1 MEEAYR
7 RLCEAQESPETWN
20 DAGKLKALVSGFQ
33 EFIPCEDCQSRI
45 HECQWRIYALEDE
58 KKKRK
63 ARKRKKN
70 TIISAALL
78 AAALVIAL
86 IVKLMITSL
95 VVLPDQYRQAEALL
109 EAGDKVNAAISFGKC
124 GDYRDARER
133 SFALWDEI
141 AVRKTI
147 CADYYYTIAV
157 KNDGTV
163 AYAGEEGKR
172 RTLIENWT
180 DIIAIDID
188 RDRIV
193 GLKRDGTVLVYKD
206 GICIKNY
213 YGWTDIVAID
223 TSGPILA
230 LKDDGTVLSDG
241 AVYFNTRTW
250 ESVAPSLGNYGL
262 TRDGTIYDGEAKKP
276 KWADIV
282 CKDGNAVLKHD
293 GTVIIYGE
301 DMDWTDIIAVASG
314 EWHTVGLKSDGTVV
328 ARLEQPEDEKNRNHG
343 QCAVSDWT
351 DIVAVSA
358 GARHTVGLKSDG
370 TVVATEI
377 TRQIQYEV
385 DWKYSWIANYDCGQ
399 CDVSDWTDIKLPTG
413 PLVVQ

>member
-45 HECQWRIYALEDE
+45 HECQWRIYVLEDE

-70 TIISAALL
+70 TIISDALL

-141 AVRKTI
+141 AVRKTL
-147 CADYYYTIAV
+147 CAGYSYTIAV
-157 KNDGTV
+157 RNDGTV
-163 AYAGEEGKR
+163 AYAGEEGKL
-172 RTLIENWT
+172 RTTIE
-180 DIIAIDID
+180 
-188 RDRIV
+188 
-193 GLKRDGTVLVYKD
+193 K
-206 GICIKNY
+206 
-213 YGWTDIVAID
+213 WTDIVAID
-223 TSGPILA
+223 KGWDCIVGLKKDGTVTVFRGSYRASCTDNYGGWTDIVAVYAPDSYWDEILA
-230 LKDDGTVLSDG
+230 VKADGTVLSDRV
-241 AVYFNTRTW
+241 ADRDRTW
-250 ESVAPSLGNYGL
+250 EDVEPYLEGGSRAVPDTNGQESGGNPEVPYIVAEEGP
-262 TRDGTIYDGEAKKP
+262 
-276 KWADIV
+276 
-282 CKDGNAVLKHD
+282 H
-293 GTVIIYGE
+293 
-301 DMDWTDIIAVASG
+301 
-314 EWHTVGLKSDGTVV
+314 HTVYLKSDGTVY
-328 ARLEQPEDEKNRNHG
+328 AELSHFAEADEDDFG
-343 QCAVSDWT
+343 QCNVSDWT
-351 DIVAVSA
+351 DIVAISA
-358 GARHTVGLKSDG
+358 GTRHTVGLKSDG
-370 TVVATEI
+370 TMVATELTRKEEVLEYNGWSWTI
-377 TRQIQYEV
+377 T
-385 DWKYSWIANYDCGQ
+385 YDYGQ
-399 CDVSDWTDIKLPTG
+399 SDVSGWTDIKLPTG